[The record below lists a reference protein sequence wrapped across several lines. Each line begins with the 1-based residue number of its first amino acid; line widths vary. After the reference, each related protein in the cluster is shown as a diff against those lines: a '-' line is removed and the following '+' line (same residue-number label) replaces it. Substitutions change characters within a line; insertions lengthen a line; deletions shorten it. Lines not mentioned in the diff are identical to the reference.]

1 MTGSV
6 TFKKNCIQ
14 FPEIPG
20 IPRGSPFQYRGT
32 KNCSPKTPRNTGAQ
46 KTVPQ
51 SRPEIPGRKKTT
63 PQSCP
68 EIRGANGIS
77 LKVSGPGNLSP
88 KINPKILGR
97 GICPRGSVS
106 KFRDDISG
114 FPGRNFRGKDFRG
127 EPRGRPHSRDFIP

>member
-88 KINPKILGR
+88 GGHQISSRGQKISPVFIGEWNTG
-97 GICPRGSVS
+97 
-106 KFRDDISG
+106 D
-114 FPGRNFRGKDFRG
+114 FPGRVPGPVPKLGTLFVTVIN
-127 EPRGRPHSRDFIP
+127 